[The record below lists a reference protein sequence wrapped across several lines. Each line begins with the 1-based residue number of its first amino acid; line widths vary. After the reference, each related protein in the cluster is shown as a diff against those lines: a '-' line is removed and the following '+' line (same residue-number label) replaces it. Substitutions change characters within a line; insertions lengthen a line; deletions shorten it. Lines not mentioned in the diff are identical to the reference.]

1 MSRAFSTATRRG
13 GETHARTATPPA
25 RRLPPGPTR
34 PRRGDAASAARGIPA
49 RSRAGDRRRGRP
61 DPPPQGRQ
69 DGDRERLRTGS
80 EAAPSL
86 RRGFRYPHCT
96 TFHRLG
102 EMGARRPFFVRSVF
116 WAVPGFSLAPRNN
129 SRREAM
135 DVYTRERRLGQE
147 LTSRIE
153 GHVPG
158 TEVLAVELLGPDR
171 FCVYIDHPEGV
182 DHALCE
188 RVTREIDDY
197 RREYTIDVSSPGLE
211 RPLRKRQ
218 HFAGAVGRRV
228 RLKTASRA
236 KVRGEVF
243 SADDQI
249 VRVGAEGGDAISIPY
264 DQIVRGNLIDEG
276 SR

>member
-1 MSRAFSTATRRG
+1 
-13 GETHARTATPPA
+13 
-25 RRLPPGPTR
+25 
-34 PRRGDAASAARGIPA
+34 
-49 RSRAGDRRRGRP
+49 
-61 DPPPQGRQ
+61 
-69 DGDRERLRTGS
+69 
-80 EAAPSL
+80 
-86 RRGFRYPHCT
+86 
-96 TFHRLG
+96 
-102 EMGARRPFFVRSVF
+102 
-116 WAVPGFSLAPRNN
+116 
-129 SRREAM
+129 M
-135 DVYTRERRLGQE
+135 DVYTKERQLEQE
-147 LTSRIE
+147 LAGRIE
-153 GHVPG
+153 EHVPG